1 MSRFRLTLVGNDG
14 YNSEVVNVFHYETTV
29 LGIAYSYEDLAGI
42 FATQAEAT
50 WEALVGA
57 GTQATLISIR
67 DIDDPEAGHDMAIAW
82 EGAASGEALAPQLA
96 GHITFRA
103 AGFGR
108 RGRGGTFLPSPTE
121 SQNQAGAPTTTYKEG
136 LTNWFEAIQNLD
148 DLGFTRAVLC
158 VYSRV
163 DDTMRQVV
171 TATPSTLWG
180 DLDRRKPGRGS

>member
-14 YNSEVVNVFHYETTV
+14 YNSEVVNVFHYQTTA
-29 LGIAYSYEDLAGI
+29 LGVAYSYADLAGI
-42 FATQAEAT
+42 FATQAEET
-50 WEALVGA
+50 WEALVGI

-67 DIDDPEAGHDMAIAW
+67 DVDSPEDGHDMAISW
-82 EGAASGEALAPQLA
+82 EGAASGSAMPPQIS

-121 SQNQAGAPTTTYKEG
+121 THNDSGAPTTTYKEG
-136 LTNWFEAIQNLD
+136 LTNWYEAIKNLD
-148 DLGFTRAVLC
+148 DLGFTRAELC

-163 DDTMRQVV
+163 DDTMRPVV